1 MFSKRGFTLAEVL
14 ITLGIIGVVAAMTLP
29 TLLQRYQKNLTVNRL
44 KQTYSILLQAIQ
56 QSEAHNGEL
65 QYWDMGGLDDTQDVH
80 GGDYEQNKIFYERY
94 FKPYLKIVKT
104 CKPNSN
110 ECWGENYKFLGDFPD
125 NYRNGSANN
134 SYSVVLANGTIFG
147 VWARNTWTEIWV
159 DINGPQNPNTAGKD
173 VFFLML
179 LKDKGLIFYGLTE
192 GADRE
197 YYKTQGYSCKKNHTM
212 HSGAYCGA
220 LIQTDGWEIKD
231 DYPW

>member
-29 TLLQRYQKNLTVNRL
+29 TLIQRYQKNLTVNRL

-56 QSEAHNGEL
+56 QSEAHNGEF
-65 QYWDMGGLDDTQDVH
+65 QYWNMEGNDNIPGGN
-80 GGDYEQNKIFYERY
+80 YERNKTFYEKY
-94 FKPYLKIVKT
+94 FMSYLKIVKT
-104 CKPNSN
+104 CKPQSN
-110 ECWGENYKFLGDFPD
+110 ECWGENYKYLDGTADG
-125 NYRNGSANN
+125 YRNGSNN
-134 SYSVVLANGTIFG
+134 KSYSVVLANGTIIGF
-147 VWARNTWTEIWV
+147 WARNTWTEIWV

-173 VFFLML
+173 VFFLRFI
-179 LKDKGLIFYGLTE
+179 KNKGLIFYGLNE

-197 YYKTQGYSCKKNHTM
+197 YYKTLGYPCTKSTATCA
-212 HSGAYCGA
+212 GAFCGA